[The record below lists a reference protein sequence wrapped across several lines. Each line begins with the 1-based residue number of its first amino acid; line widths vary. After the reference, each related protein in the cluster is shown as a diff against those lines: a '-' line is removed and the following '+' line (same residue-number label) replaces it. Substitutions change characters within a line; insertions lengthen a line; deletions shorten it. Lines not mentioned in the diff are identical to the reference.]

1 MVVVAERLGDI
12 PQMVLKVYGHC
23 MPDSED
29 RTAARLIPRGATDK
43 GRTGVIT
50 DRHQA

>member
-1 MVVVAERLGDI
+1 MVV
-12 PQMVLKVYGHC
+12 KVYGQS

-29 RTAARLIPRGATDK
+29 RTRRAIDSRGVVTDK

-50 DRHQA
+50 DRLQA